1 MKTKLNV
8 LTIVAFLFT
17 FVGLQVFAQDAGVIV
32 PPTADEVTKFLAL
45 LAGIG
50 GLKGAAL
57 AVLVIQGLMLFF
69 RTSLADFAGKWKLA
83 VVSGL
88 SFLAAFVGILAT
100 GVPWQNALFNGA
112 VLAAFQVFANQIWKQ
127 VATDKGN
134 V

>member
-8 LTIVAFLFT
+8 IVFAAFMFT
-17 FVGLQVFAQDAGVIV
+17 FLGLRVFAQ
-32 PPTADEVTKFLAL
+32 EVGIIAPSPEEITKFLAL

-57 AVLVIQGLMLFF
+57 AVVVIQGLMLFF
-69 RTSLADFAGKWKLA
+69 RTNLADFAGKWKLLI
-83 VVSGL
+83 VSGL
-88 SFLAAFVGILAT
+88 SFVAAFVGILST
-100 GVPWQNALFNGA
+100 GAPWTTALVDGA

-127 VATDKGN
+127 VATSKGN